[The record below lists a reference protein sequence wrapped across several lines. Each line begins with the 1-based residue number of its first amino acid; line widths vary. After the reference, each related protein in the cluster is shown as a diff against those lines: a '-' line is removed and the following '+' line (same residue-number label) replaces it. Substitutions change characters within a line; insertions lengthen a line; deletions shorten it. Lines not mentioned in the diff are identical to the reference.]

1 MVFIYVL
8 QCEEDKY
15 YVGKTDTNKFR
26 IDTHFDSNGS
36 EFTKKYKPI
45 DIYQII
51 PECDKYDEDKYVKKY
66 MNKYGIDN
74 VRGGTYSRIEL
85 TTEEKKY
92 LQKELWGAN
101 DLCFLCGGEHFV
113 KDCPNNTNKTEAV
126 EESAETDLYIIDED
140 KLKIIKDRI
149 TKTEFYS
156 SNANSMYINSEFK
169 LGYVYNKKLMN
180 RTHICEY
187 FSFDNYTISEYL
199 SNDKEIMD
207 LYKKYVDTYKDC
219 WINHP
224 VPKDRN
230 KKRLM
235 LDSNLIKRNDKSS
248 IIRHRYLCEI
258 ENKIKQ
264 LIIKLSYVE
273 IDKIINK
280 LYSKNYV
287 LFNFNL
293 NAEFTKVISYSGV
306 NYNSIIY
313 FNYFIEDYILDY
325 NGGSIFQYLLFSKKK
340 DYNIHNPMNF
350 QTIADIHITGELV
363 YSAEPN

>member
-1 MVFIYVL
+1 
-8 QCEEDKY
+8 
-15 YVGKTDTNKFR
+15 
-26 IDTHFDSNGS
+26 
-36 EFTKKYKPI
+36 
-45 DIYQII
+45 
-51 PECDKYDEDKYVKKY
+51 KYVKKY
-66 MNKYGIDN
+66 MDKYGIDN

-85 TTEEKKY
+85 TIEEKKY
-92 LQKELWGAN
+92 LQKKLWGAN

-113 KDCPNNTNKTEAV
+113 KDCPMNKTEIV
-126 EESAETDLYIIDED
+126 EENAETDLYIIDED

-149 TKTEFYS
+149 TNTEFPYNEKGGCKTLCLLFNDTKYS
-156 SNANSMYINSEFK
+156 TGEI
-169 LGYVYNKKLMN
+169 KKAWRLYTQDRNPTPNTQGPIDYN

-207 LYKKYVDTYKDC
+207 VYKKYVDTYKDY
-219 WINHP
+219 WTNFP
-224 VPKDRN
+224 DPKDRN

-235 LDSNLIKRNDKSS
+235 LDPNLIKRNDKSS
-248 IIRHRYLCEI
+248 IIRHKYLLEI

-293 NAEFTKVISYSGV
+293 NAEFTKVLSYNGV

-325 NGGSIFQYLLFSKKK
+325 NGGSMFQYLLFSKKK